1 MILLLTL
8 LLLTSCAKTEIVGMP
23 ETPETWDTLPAKR
36 PKPLSQAQP
45 QPKDTTETP
54 DTIRVPIGFNPTV
67 ADWDELTENT
77 TP

>member
-1 MILLLTL
+1 MILLLTLL

-36 PKPLSQAQP
+36 PKPLSLA

-54 DTIRVPIGFNPTV
+54 DTVRVPIGFNPTV
-67 ADWDELTENT
+67 ADWDELTEKT
-77 TP
+77 TL

>member
-1 MILLLTL
+1 MILLLTLLL
-8 LLLTSCAKTEIVGMP
+8 LLLTSCAKTEIVGLP

-45 QPKDTTETP
+45 KDTTETP
-54 DTIRVPIGFNPTV
+54 DTVRVPIGFNPTV
-67 ADWDELTENT
+67 ADWDEPTENT